1 MEHKVTAVFGQPL
14 DLHYMNNEV
23 GRQIAWGYSEHLA
36 YLVSLCLTEDLR
48 VCSSYV
54 ICRFSFSG
62 ASFVNSNNSGIF
74 LFYCMED
81 CTANSIPSA
90 HSRPVA
96 LITPWW
102 SQVRGSGSELSI
114 ALL

>member
-1 MEHKVTAVFGQPL
+1 M
-14 DLHYMNNEV
+14 
-23 GRQIAWGYSEHLA
+23 AWGCGAHLA
-36 YLVSLCLTEDLR
+36 YPSSLCLTEDLLA
-48 VCSSYV
+48 CSSNV

-62 ASFVNSNNSGIF
+62 ASFVNSSNFGIF
-74 LFYCMED
+74 LFYCVQV
-81 CTANSIPSA
+81 CTAIYIPSA

-102 SQVRGSGSELSI
+102 GEVRGSGSELSV

>member
-1 MEHKVTAVFGQPL
+1 MYPNIEER
-14 DLHYMNNEV
+14 DL
-23 GRQIAWGYSEHLA
+23 ASSLA
-36 YLVSLCLTEDLR
+36 FVLLM
-48 VCSSYV
+48 SSAG
-54 ICRFSFSG
+54 FHFLG
-62 ASFVNSNNSGIF
+62 ASFVNSDNSGIF
-74 LFYCMED
+74 LFYCVED
-81 CTANSIPSA
+81 CTAISIPSA